1 MAGCKS
7 RASLDGITP
16 TNPQE
21 ASDYRANS
29 LKESLE
35 ENTYANK
42 LKFIVRVLTT
52 PQNLNGPAPNSSETE
67 AERSNSVMT
76 DTDAEKRTQYIFKG
90 RIVDEDVLSPHLM
103 LTDPCD
109 LDVMDPNIDNSTIL
123 NMINAHLTCITKMG
137 YEGEIPK
144 IGDRVEVTL
153 SPGHVGP
160 YDLQYCYIDNIEFL
174 ASYTDN
180 TTRRSVCLD
189 NLKDLFKFPD
199 PNPGANP
206 PQPRNPP
213 TPQPAPAP
221 TPAPNPPDPNLT
233 PPLSTKFRLS
243 DPEWSND
250 TFVAYKASMQTIA
263 TRLGEDQNAFYTP
276 MNRSP
281 KDITTIV
288 MHSTAGSTG
297 NGKAKSSCNRM
308 ATAPTH
314 AYIWTAPDGTSDEL
328 LDKAAGKSRYR
339 NGNKITNPKCDVYME
354 ITGED
359 IPNKSSGG
367 SKLIC
372 NPVVNRIHT
381 AGKASVHYFVD
392 QGGNVVQGV
401 LEKDNAWHA
410 GDSTIGRKSIGI
422 EMTGH
427 PDKGEGEGFED
438 KFCKMYNDKLIK
450 AVCRLV
456 AEICYRNDIDVN
468 RTNIIGHYEYQPHR
482 RSDPGCDDPTTLKKP
497 NVFCNDDGRKRST
510 YRKGPWDP
518 ETKCR
523 KKGNYWDWDRFIE
536 LVKEQREEIDTE
548 GKATWEQ
555 TYSVLLDPDV
565 PDPTTT

>member
-42 LKFIVRVLTT
+42 LKFIVRVLTR
-52 PQNLNGPAPNSSETE
+52 PQNLNGPAPNSSETQI
-67 AERSNSVMT
+67 ERSNSVMT
-76 DTDAEKRTQYIFKG
+76 GTDAEKRTQYIFKG

-109 LDVMDPNIDNSTIL
+109 LDVLDPNIDNSTIL

-160 YDLQYCYIDNIEFL
+160 YDLQYCYIDSIEFL
-174 ASYTDN
+174 ASYTDD
-180 TTRRSVCLD
+180 TTRRSLCLD
-189 NLKDLFKFPD
+189 NLKDLFTFPS
-199 PNPGANP
+199 PAPAANP

-221 TPAPNPPDPNLT
+221 TPAPSPPDPNLT

-243 DPEWSND
+243 NPEWSND
-250 TFVAYKASMQTIA
+250 SFTAYKASMQTIA

-281 KDITTIV
+281 KDIQTIV
-288 MHSTAGSTG
+288 MHSTAGPTG
-297 NGKAKSSCNRM
+297 DGKARSGNHRM

-314 AYIWTAPDGTSDEL
+314 AFVWTAPDGTSDEL
-328 LDKAAGKSRYR
+328 LDKAAGRGGGSRR
-339 NGNKITNPKCDVYME
+339 GNKITNPKCDVYKE

-359 IPNKSSGG
+359 IPNSAGR

-372 NPVVNRIHT
+372 NPAVNRIHV

-401 LEKDNAWHA
+401 LEKDYAWHA
-410 GDSTIGRKSIGI
+410 GDSTIGKKSIGI
-422 EMTGH
+422 EMCGH
-427 PDKGEGEGFED
+427 PDKGEGDGFEG
-438 KFCKMYNDKLIK
+438 KFCKMYDENLIK
-450 AVCRLV
+450 TVCKLV
-456 AEICYRNDIDVN
+456 AEICYRNDIEVN

-482 RSDPGCDDPTTLKKP
+482 RSDPGINKPADLKKP
-497 NVFCNDDGRKRST
+497 NVACSDKKRST
-510 YRKGPWDP
+510 IRQGPYD
-518 ETKCR
+518 EDTKCR
-523 KKGNYWDWDRFIE
+523 KEGSYWDWDRFIE
-536 LVKEQREEIDTE
+536 LVKEQREKIDSE

-555 TYSVLLDPDV
+555 TYNVSLDPDV
-565 PDPTTT
+565 SDPTTT